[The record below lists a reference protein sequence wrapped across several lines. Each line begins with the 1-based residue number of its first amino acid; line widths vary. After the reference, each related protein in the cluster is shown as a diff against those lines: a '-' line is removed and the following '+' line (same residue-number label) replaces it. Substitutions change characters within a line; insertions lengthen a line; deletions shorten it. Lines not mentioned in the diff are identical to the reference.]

1 MLTPSLEDYLEEL
14 YRLKMNNKEI
24 RIKDIARCLDVSMPS
39 VVSGL
44 RKLNNLKYIVYRPY
58 EAIQVTD
65 KGREKGEFLVTRNQI
80 LKNFLEVIK
89 TECDV
94 EKEAEAMEH
103 YLSISTIKSIEK
115 MVEFL
120 KDNKCMLEE
129 MINYEVNSKL
139 KDV

>member
-24 RIKDIARCLDVSMPS
+24 RIKDIAKCLDVSMPS
-39 VVSGL
+39 VVNGL
-44 RKLNNLKYIVYRPY
+44 RKLSNLKYIIYRPY
-58 EAIQVTD
+58 EQIQVTD
-65 KGREKGEFLVTRNQI
+65 KGRKKGDFLVKRNQI
-80 LKNFLEVIK
+80 LKNFLEVIRA
-89 TECDV
+89 ECDI

-120 KDNKCMLEE
+120 KDNKCVLEE
-129 MINYEVNSKL
+129 MINYKVNSKL
-139 KDV
+139 KDI